1 MGNTPCVPSREQLS
15 SVPPTAQQVSEYD
28 EGPAVILEGVD
39 GGEDGAQHAVLVMSG
54 GAEGGE
60 DQAELKVLNDG
71 KSTWEE
77 VRTVDIY
84 VKVCSN

>member
-1 MGNTPCVPSREQLS
+1 MGNMPCVPSREQLS

-39 GGEDGAQHAVLVMSG
+39 GGEGGAQHAVLVTSG